1 MPWVSFVMLQWEWK
15 DEYQTWLYLR
25 GGCGAELIIPLCQNP
40 PNQWGKEYYEI
51 HLCVCKQLH
60 LIWHSSH
67 FGHAVPYWDKNKN
80 QNNKTNQNRNQIF
93 LFRYTGENHP
103 YRKSS
108 NYSIIRFFDRNCLL
122 NEASVIFTKIYGQFE
137 GEFNW
142 TSHTIGKKLITK
154 MNWTVRIYP
163 YKW

>member
-1 MPWVSFVMLQWEWK
+1 MSVCAKRNTPRKCPDQFSYAPVRMEGWVSNMTLFKRRMWV
-15 DEYQTWLYLR
+15 
-25 GGCGAELIIPLCQNP
+25 ELIIPLCQNP
-40 PNQWGKEYYEI
+40 PNQWGKEYYKI

-80 QNNKTNQNRNQIF
+80 QNNKTNQNRKQIF

-103 YRKSS
+103 YRKSP

-142 TSHTIGKKLITK
+142 TSHTIGKT
-154 MNWTVRIYP
+154 NN
-163 YKW
+163 